1 MHSNRASS
9 AADGCITNKPA
20 ARPVGEG
27 MGEGSVGIN
36 RESRANPTPV
46 HVHVRAGCTVQP
58 RPPVPPPLL
67 ARWFPPASSQHASSP
82 LHLPLPAL
90 KYCGRSQQNSGQA
103 SRSASVCRPAVQSGA
118 ARTWCGGGSG
128 GVAVSGGSL
137 TTTPCC
143 SGHPSS
149 LERLQQSCAG
159 SCNTLQHPA
168 PRLPRSRAA
177 GRRGGLWSAGGSCR
191 HRGRSAWGWGG
202 WWCVCGVGVGVW
214 CVVGGGCGGVGGWC
228 VCVCGGWVWVG
239 GGGGGHEGATAASQ
253 RSGLCC

>member
-1 MHSNRASS
+1 MPARCPACHAHQPRGQQGSRSGLLTASQATRTEAMSRCAAAAHSEGGVQQVLLSVAPHHRFAGCQHALEPRQLSSRRLHHEQACGEAS
-9 AADGCITNKPA
+9 GRGHGRGQC
-20 ARPVGEG
+20 
-27 MGEGSVGIN
+27 GIN

-128 GVAVSGGSL
+128 G
-137 TTTPCC
+137 CC
-143 SGHPSS
+143 
-149 LERLQQSCAG
+149 ER
-159 SCNTLQHPA
+159 
-168 PRLPRSRAA
+168 RLSHYHALLLRPP
-177 GRRGGLWSAGGSCR
+177 
-191 HRGRSAWGWGG
+191 
-202 WWCVCGVGVGVW
+202 
-214 CVVGGGCGGVGGWC
+214 
-228 VCVCGGWVWVG
+228 
-239 GGGGGHEGATAASQ
+239 
-253 RSGLCC
+253 